1 MRFLVVR
8 LALCVLALTA
18 AIADAQTPPS
28 TEDCLT
34 CHSDADLERANGTP
48 LAVSSEAFATSI
60 HGPLACV
67 DCHADL
73 ATSELLHPEKLQK
86 VSCATCHDDS
96 VAAFE
101 RSVHRQAQGQ
111 QRGDAPTCVS
121 CHGMHDILPSKDAA
135 SRTYPLNLPRTCA
148 QCHGGQHLVGA
159 KGEVAESYQDSV
171 HGRAIERSGLLV
183 SANCSSCHGAHEIR
197 RKTDTASL
205 VHRTNISATCA
216 RCHEGIQNE
225 YAQSVHAQQVSSGN
239 TVAAVC
245 SDCHTSHRI
254 QRHDTEAWRLA
265 VIEECGTCHVE
276 RIASYRDTYHGKVTE
291 LGFTRVAACAD
302 CHGNHKILPAS
313 NPASTVSPQNL
324 VTTCRQ
330 CHENANE
337 NFVKYDPH
345 ADKTNRDR
353 NPALYWTYR
362 FMQIL
367 LAGVFLFFGA
377 HTLLWFP
384 RSYRERQAR
393 NRRRERSKG
402 NTP

>member
-1 MRFLVVR
+1 
-8 LALCVLALTA
+8 
-18 AIADAQTPPS
+18 
-28 TEDCLT
+28 
-34 CHSDADLERANGTP
+34 
-48 LAVSSEAFATSI
+48 
-60 HGPLACV
+60 
-67 DCHADL
+67 
-73 ATSELLHPEKLQK
+73 
-86 VSCATCHDDS
+86 
-96 VAAFE
+96 
-101 RSVHRQAQGQ
+101 
-111 QRGDAPTCVS
+111 
-121 CHGMHDILPSKDAA
+121 
-135 SRTYPLNLPRTCA
+135 
-148 QCHGGQHLVGA
+148 
-159 KGEVAESYQDSV
+159 
-171 HGRAIERSGLLV
+171 
-183 SANCSSCHGAHEIR
+183 
-197 RKTDTASL
+197 
-205 VHRTNISATCA
+205 
-216 RCHEGIQNE
+216 
-225 YAQSVHAQQVSSGN
+225 VHAQQVSSGN